1 MNSQKLFLLC
11 LLFVLQTVKSN
22 YDVSGAKRGMGL
34 DAEAEN
40 PENQKSYLA
49 GHASPIIEAFFR
61 IVYRNFKAKVKKY
74 Y

>member
-1 MNSQKLFLLC
+1 
-11 LLFVLQTVKSN
+11 
-22 YDVSGAKRGMGL
+22 MGL

-61 IVYRNFKAKVKKY
+61 IEYRSFKAEVKKY